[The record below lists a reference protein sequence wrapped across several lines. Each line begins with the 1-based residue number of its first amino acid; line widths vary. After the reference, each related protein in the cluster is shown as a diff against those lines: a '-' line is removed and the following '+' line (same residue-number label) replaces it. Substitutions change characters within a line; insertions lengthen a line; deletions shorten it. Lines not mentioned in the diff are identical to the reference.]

1 MPDSAT
7 ASLAQR
13 PASAEGR
20 SLMIRALRPWRE
32 AIQAVI
38 ALAIVAWLAWVAVG
52 SGAFKLDVIQRYIVS
67 PRILEAIVNTM
78 WLATLCTF
86 LALLLG
92 VVVALMRI
100 SRNRVLSSIA
110 TGYVFFFR
118 GTPMLV
124 QLLLWY
130 NAVPIA
136 FDRVIIG
143 VPGTALQLVNMPT
156 TEFVTPFIAALFGL
170 TLAETAY
177 MSEVIRSG
185 MLGVDRG
192 QTDAARALGVRKG
205 DITARIVLPQALRI
219 VMPAIGNQ
227 YIMMIKNTS
236 LAYVIGYME
245 ILRMV
250 SDIYSVN
257 FRVMELLIVAAVW
270 YLVLTGLVTLLQHFA
285 ERMFPAR

>member
-1 MPDSAT
+1 MSGSPAV
-7 ASLAQR
+7 LQHR
-13 PASAEGR
+13 PVSDKGR
-20 SLMIRALRPWRE
+20 TLGIRGLRPWRE
-32 AIQAVI
+32 VAQAVV
-38 ALAIVAWLAWVAVG
+38 ALAVVGWLVWIAVG
-52 SGAFKLDVIQRYIVS
+52 SGAFKLDVIQRYVFS
-67 PRILEAIVNTM
+67 PRILEAIANTM

-86 LALLLG
+86 FALILG

-100 SRNRVLSSIA
+100 SRNRVLSGIA
-110 TGYVFFFR
+110 AGYVFFFR

-143 VPGTALQLVNMPT
+143 IPGTSLDLVNMPT
-156 TEFVTPFIAALFGL
+156 TEFVTPFVAALFGL

-192 QTDAARALGVRKG
+192 QADAARALGVRKH
-205 DITARIVLPQALRI
+205 DITTRIVLPQALRI

-250 SDIYSVN
+250 SDIYSIN

-270 YLVLTGLVTLLQHFA
+270 YLVLTGLVTLLQHFV
-285 ERMFPAR
+285 EHKFPAR